1 MIKEVS
7 FVFITPIWANESKE
21 RNKKG
26 RNLFIQSSPHNL
38 DELKSGKVSLPQNS
52 IFLLGNLKINFL
64 REGRAALFPPR
75 EPKLLNASYSLF

>member
-7 FVFITPIWANESKE
+7 LVFITPIWANESKE

-38 DELKSGKVSLPQNS
+38 DELKSGKVSLPQKS
-52 IFLLGNLKINFL
+52 PLPFRKFQKEPVPLKGNLKTNSF
-64 REGRAALFPPR
+64 GGGKSVALPYP
-75 EPKLLNASYSLF
+75 